1 MSKEKVKAVLE
12 WPKLMTLRELQ
23 SFLGFTGY
31 YHKFIKGYGEIAT
44 LLTELTKKSKPFE
57 WTPECQQWF
66 KSLKQRFCKEP
77 ILRNHDAEKEII
89 LKTNASDHS
98 VGACMSHQGT
108 DGKLHL
114 IAYYS
119 WKFTPAELN
128 YNVQDKELLVIVQAF
143 QHWRV
148 YLEGAQYLVKV
159 IMDHKN
165 LTNFTTLKILNHQQV
180 RWSEILSAFNFQIQ
194 Y

>member
-1 MSKEKVKAVLE
+1 MPAVVQDVE
-12 WPKLMTLRELQ
+12 AEV
-23 SFLGFTGY
+23 
-31 YHKFIKGYGEIAT
+31 
-44 LLTELTKKSKPFE
+44 
-57 WTPECQQWF
+57 
-66 KSLKQRFCKEP
+66 CKEL

-89 LKTNASDHS
+89 LETNASDYS

-108 DGKLHL
+108 DGKLHP

-119 WKFTPAELN
+119 QKFTPVELN

-148 YLEGAQYLVKV
+148 SLEGAQYPVKV

-165 LTNFTTLKILNHQQV
+165 LMNFTTLKILN
-180 RWSEILSAFNFQIQ
+180 
-194 Y
+194 

>member
-1 MSKEKVKAVLE
+1 
-12 WPKLMTLRELQ
+12 
-23 SFLGFTGY
+23 
-31 YHKFIKGYGEIAT
+31 
-44 LLTELTKKSKPFE
+44 
-57 WTPECQQWF
+57 
-66 KSLKQRFCKEP
+66 
-77 ILRNHDAEKEII
+77 
-89 LKTNASDHS
+89 
-98 VGACMSHQGT
+98 MSHQGT